1 MITNMLRRIEDLL
14 VQVVRV
20 VLLVFSLLVL
30 VGMALWTWESFRPGK
45 AEAPQAVA
53 QELNWKDARPD
64 LQFVVDETSRDLG
77 AGGGEP
83 AMEKRLADPALR
95 PAFQKADAL
104 VRAFVNKDPAR
115 RERTERD
122 HQARGLAPLH
132 PLLQGDALPSEA
144 DVQRRI
150 QERGQREGDA
160 GAVDAAADAA
170 AADAAADAAAAD
182 AAAADAAAAD
192 AAAAAAASAD
202 EEDSWMVEPVD
213 TAAAIHER
221 AQAAELEHGKGAYAA
236 YVQGLPAALEQV
248 FGNAALEPRLQA
260 QTAQQILSTVLLNY
274 TLSLDNAA
282 RALRGEDSHGSSS
295 WKERFG
301 AVETAFWSMLMSFL
315 VLVVMVLVFIRM
327 ERHLRVISQQHG
339 QAPRQ
344 P

>member
-104 VRAFVNKDPAR
+104 VRAYVNKDPAR

-122 HQARGLAPLH
+122 NQARGLAPLH

-150 QERGQREGDA
+150 QEGGQREGDA

-170 AADAAADAAAAD
+170 AA
-182 AAAADAAAAD
+182 
-192 AAAAAAASAD
+192 AAASTG
-202 EEDSWMVEPVD
+202 EEDGWMVEPVD

>member
-170 AADAAADAAAAD
+170 AADAAA
-182 AAAADAAAAD
+182 
-192 AAAAAAASAD
+192 AAAASTD
-202 EEDSWMVEPVD
+202 EEDGWMVEPVD

>member
-104 VRAFVNKDPAR
+104 VRAYVNKDPAR

-122 HQARGLAPLH
+122 NQARGLAPLH

-160 GAVDAAADAA
+160 GAVDAP
-170 AADAAADAAAAD
+170 
-182 AAAADAAAAD
+182 AD
-192 AAAAAAASAD
+192 AAAAAAASTG
-202 EEDSWMVEPVD
+202 EEDGWMVEPVD

-274 TLSLDNAA
+274 TL
-282 RALRGEDSHGSSS
+282 
-295 WKERFG
+295 
-301 AVETAFWSMLMSFL
+301 
-315 VLVVMVLVFIRM
+315 
-327 ERHLRVISQQHG
+327 
-339 QAPRQ
+339 
-344 P
+344 

>member
-170 AADAAADAAAAD
+170 AA
-182 AAAADAAAAD
+182 
-192 AAAAAAASAD
+192 AAASTD
-202 EEDSWMVEPVD
+202 EEDGWMVDPVD

>member
-122 HQARGLAPLH
+122 NQARGLAPLH

-170 AADAAADAAAAD
+170 AA
-182 AAAADAAAAD
+182 
-192 AAAAAAASAD
+192 AAASTD
-202 EEDSWMVEPVD
+202 EEDGWMVEPVD

>member
-122 HQARGLAPLH
+122 NQARGLAPLH
-132 PLLQGDALPSEA
+132 PLLQGDALPSED

-150 QERGQREGDA
+150 QERRQREGDG
-160 GAVDAAADAA
+160 GAVDAAAE
-170 AADAAADAAAAD
+170 
-182 AAAADAAAAD
+182 AAAAD
-192 AAAAAAASAD
+192 AAAAASAASTG
-202 EEDSWMVEPVD
+202 EEEGWMVEPVD

-327 ERHLRVISQQHG
+327 ESHLRAISQQRG

>member
-122 HQARGLAPLH
+122 NQARGLAPLH

-150 QERGQREGDA
+150 QERGQREGDT

-170 AADAAADAAAAD
+170 AA
-182 AAAADAAAAD
+182 
-192 AAAAAAASAD
+192 AAASTG
-202 EEDSWMVEPVD
+202 EEDGWMVEPVD

>member
-122 HQARGLAPLH
+122 NQARGLAPLH

-170 AADAAADAAAAD
+170 AA
-182 AAAADAAAAD
+182 
-192 AAAAAAASAD
+192 AAASTG
-202 EEDSWMVEPVD
+202 EEDGWMVEPVD
-213 TAAAIHER
+213 TATAIHER

-327 ERHLRVISQQHG
+327 ERHLRVISQQHD

>member
-1 MITNMLRRIEDLL
+1 
-14 VQVVRV
+14 
-20 VLLVFSLLVL
+20 
-30 VGMALWTWESFRPGK
+30 MALWTWESFRPGK

-53 QELNWKDARPD
+53 QELNWKDARPN

-83 AMEKRLADPALR
+83 AMEKRLVDPALR

-132 PLLQGDALPSEA
+132 PLLQGDAQPSEA

-160 GAVDAAADAA
+160 GAVDAAA
-170 AADAAADAAAAD
+170 
-182 AAAADAAAAD
+182 
-192 AAAAAAASAD
+192 AAAASAD
-202 EEDSWMVEPVD
+202 EEDSWMVDPVD

>member
-45 AEAPQAVA
+45 AEAPQAMA

-77 AGGGEP
+77 VGGGEP

-160 GAVDAAADAA
+160 GAVDAV
-170 AADAAADAAAAD
+170 
-182 AAAADAAAAD
+182 AD
-192 AAAAAAASAD
+192 AAAAAAASTD
-202 EEDSWMVEPVD
+202 EEDGWMVEPVD

>member
-104 VRAFVNKDPAR
+104 VRAYVNKDPAR

-122 HQARGLAPLH
+122 NQARGLAPLH
-132 PLLQGDALPSEA
+132 PLLQGDTLPSEA

-170 AADAAADAAAAD
+170 AA
-182 AAAADAAAAD
+182 
-192 AAAAAAASAD
+192 AAASSD
-202 EEDSWMVEPVD
+202 EEDGWMVEPVD

>member
-104 VRAFVNKDPAR
+104 VRAYVNKDPAR

-122 HQARGLAPLH
+122 NQARGLAPLH

-170 AADAAADAAAAD
+170 AA
-182 AAAADAAAAD
+182 
-192 AAAAAAASAD
+192 AAASSD
-202 EEDSWMVEPVD
+202 EEDGWMVEPVD

>member
-150 QERGQREGDA
+150 QERGQREGAA
-160 GAVDAAADAA
+160 GAVDAGAVAA
-170 AADAAADAAAAD
+170 A
-182 AAAADAAAAD
+182 
-192 AAAAAAASAD
+192 AD

>member
-122 HQARGLAPLH
+122 NQARGLAPLH

-170 AADAAADAAAAD
+170 AA
-182 AAAADAAAAD
+182 
-192 AAAAAAASAD
+192 AAASTG
-202 EEDSWMVEPVD
+202 EEDGWMVEPVD

-344 P
+344 H

>member
-1 MITNMLRRIEDLL
+1 MLRRIEDLL

-170 AADAAADAAAAD
+170 AAD
-182 AAAADAAAAD
+182 
-192 AAAAAAASAD
+192 

>member
-53 QELNWKDARPD
+53 QELNWKDARPN

-83 AMEKRLADPALR
+83 AMEKRLVDPALR

-132 PLLQGDALPSEA
+132 PLLQGDAQPSEA

-160 GAVDAAADAA
+160 GAVDAAA
-170 AADAAADAAAAD
+170 
-182 AAAADAAAAD
+182 
-192 AAAAAAASAD
+192 AAAASAD
-202 EEDSWMVEPVD
+202 EEDSWMVDPVD

-315 VLVVMVLVFIRM
+315 VLVVMVLVLIRM

>member
-122 HQARGLAPLH
+122 NQARGLAPLH

-150 QERGQREGDA
+150 QERGQREGDS

-170 AADAAADAAAAD
+170 T
-182 AAAADAAAAD
+182 AD
-192 AAAAAAASAD
+192 AAAAAAASTD
-202 EEDSWMVEPVD
+202 EEDGWMVEPVD

>member
-122 HQARGLAPLH
+122 NQARGLAPLH

-160 GAVDAAADAA
+160 GAVDAV
-170 AADAAADAAAAD
+170 
-182 AAAADAAAAD
+182 ADAAAAD
-192 AAAAAAASAD
+192 AAAAAAASTD
-202 EEDSWMVEPVD
+202 EEDGWMVEPVD

>member
-83 AMEKRLADPALR
+83 TMEKRLADPALR

-132 PLLQGDALPSEA
+132 PLLQGDAQPSEA

-160 GAVDAAADAA
+160 GAVDAAA
-170 AADAAADAAAAD
+170 
-182 AAAADAAAAD
+182 
-192 AAAAAAASAD
+192 AAAASAD
-202 EEDSWMVEPVD
+202 EEDSWMVDPVD

>member
-104 VRAFVNKDPAR
+104 VRAYVNKDPAR

-122 HQARGLAPLH
+122 NQARGLAPLH

-160 GAVDAAADAA
+160 GAVDAAA
-170 AADAAADAAAAD
+170 
-182 AAAADAAAAD
+182 
-192 AAAAAAASAD
+192 AAAASAD
-202 EEDSWMVEPVD
+202 EEDSWMVDPVD

>member
-104 VRAFVNKDPAR
+104 VRAYVNKDLAR

-122 HQARGLAPLH
+122 NQARGLAPLH

-144 DVQRRI
+144 EVQRRI

-160 GAVDAAADAA
+160 GAVDAV
-170 AADAAADAAAAD
+170 
-182 AAAADAAAAD
+182 ADAAAAD
-192 AAAAAAASAD
+192 AAAAAAASTD
-202 EEDSWMVEPVD
+202 EEDGWMVEPVD

>member
-83 AMEKRLADPALR
+83 AMEKRLADPVLR

-170 AADAAADAAAAD
+170 AADAAA
-182 AAAADAAAAD
+182 
-192 AAAAAAASAD
+192 AAAASAD
-202 EEDSWMVEPVD
+202 EEDSWMVDPVD

>member
-53 QELNWKDARPD
+53 QELNWKDAKPD

-104 VRAFVNKDPAR
+104 VRAYVNKDPAR

-122 HQARGLAPLH
+122 NQARGLAPLH

-160 GAVDAAADAA
+160 GAVDAV
-170 AADAAADAAAAD
+170 
-182 AAAADAAAAD
+182 ADAAAAD
-192 AAAAAAASAD
+192 AAAAAAASTG
-202 EEDSWMVEPVD
+202 EEDGWMVEPVD

>member
-122 HQARGLAPLH
+122 NQARGLAPLH
-132 PLLQGDALPSEA
+132 PLLQGDALPSED

-150 QERGQREGDA
+150 QERRQREGDG
-160 GAVDAAADAA
+160 GAVDAAAE
-170 AADAAADAAAAD
+170 
-182 AAAADAAAAD
+182 AAAAD
-192 AAAAAAASAD
+192 AAAAASAASTS
-202 EEDSWMVEPVD
+202 EEEGWMIEPVD

-327 ERHLRVISQQHG
+327 ESHLRAISQQRG

>member
-104 VRAFVNKDPAR
+104 VRAYVNKDPAR

-122 HQARGLAPLH
+122 NQARGLAPLH
-132 PLLQGDALPSEA
+132 PLLQGDVLPSEA
-144 DVQRRI
+144 EVQRRI

-160 GAVDAAADAA
+160 GAVDAAADS
-170 AADAAADAAAAD
+170 
-182 AAAADAAAAD
+182 
-192 AAAAAAASAD
+192 AAAAAASTG
-202 EEDSWMVEPVD
+202 EEDGWMVEPVD

>member
-170 AADAAADAAAAD
+170 AA
-182 AAAADAAAAD
+182 
-192 AAAAAAASAD
+192 AAASAD
-202 EEDSWMVEPVD
+202 EEDSWMVDPVD

>member
-14 VQVVRV
+14 VQVVGV

-170 AADAAADAAAAD
+170 AADAAA
-182 AAAADAAAAD
+182 
-192 AAAAAAASAD
+192 AAAASAD
-202 EEDSWMVEPVD
+202 EEDSWMVDPVD

>member
-104 VRAFVNKDPAR
+104 VRAYVNKDPAR

-122 HQARGLAPLH
+122 NQARGLAPLH

-160 GAVDAAADAA
+160 GAVDAAP
-170 AADAAADAAAAD
+170 
-182 AAAADAAAAD
+182 D
-192 AAAAAAASAD
+192 AAAAAAASTG
-202 EEDSWMVEPVD
+202 EEDGWMVEPVD

>member
-1 MITNMLRRIEDLL
+1 MLRRIEDLL

-104 VRAFVNKDPAR
+104 VRAYVNKDPAR

-122 HQARGLAPLH
+122 NQARGLAPLH

-150 QERGQREGDA
+150 QERGQREADT
-160 GAVDAAADAA
+160 GAVDAAAV
-170 AADAAADAAAAD
+170 
-182 AAAADAAAAD
+182 
-192 AAAAAAASAD
+192 AAAAAAASTD
-202 EEDSWMVEPVD
+202 EEDGWMVEPVD

>member
-1 MITNMLRRIEDLL
+1 MLRRIEDLL

-83 AMEKRLADPALR
+83 AMEKRLVDPALR

-132 PLLQGDALPSEA
+132 PLLQGDAQPSEA

-160 GAVDAAADAA
+160 GAVDAAA
-170 AADAAADAAAAD
+170 
-182 AAAADAAAAD
+182 
-192 AAAAAAASAD
+192 AAAASAD
-202 EEDSWMVEPVD
+202 EEDSWMVDPVD

>member
-104 VRAFVNKDPAR
+104 VRAYVNKDPAR

-122 HQARGLAPLH
+122 NQARGLAPLH

-160 GAVDAAADAA
+160 GAVDAV
-170 AADAAADAAAAD
+170 
-182 AAAADAAAAD
+182 AD
-192 AAAAAAASAD
+192 AAAAAAASTD
-202 EEDSWMVEPVD
+202 EEDGWMVEPVD

>member
-45 AEAPQAVA
+45 AEVPQAVA

-104 VRAFVNKDPAR
+104 VRAYVNKDPAR

-122 HQARGLAPLH
+122 NQARGLAPLH

-150 QERGQREGDA
+150 QERRQREGDA

-170 AADAAADAAAAD
+170 AA
-182 AAAADAAAAD
+182 
-192 AAAAAAASAD
+192 AAASSD
-202 EEDSWMVEPVD
+202 EEDGWMVEPVD

>member
-122 HQARGLAPLH
+122 NQARGLAPLH

-170 AADAAADAAAAD
+170 AA
-182 AAAADAAAAD
+182 
-192 AAAAAAASAD
+192 AAASTG
-202 EEDSWMVEPVD
+202 EEDGWMVEPVD

>member
-53 QELNWKDARPD
+53 QELNWKDAKPD

-122 HQARGLAPLH
+122 NQARGLAPLH

-170 AADAAADAAAAD
+170 AA
-182 AAAADAAAAD
+182 
-192 AAAAAAASAD
+192 AAASTD
-202 EEDSWMVEPVD
+202 EEDGWMVEPVD

>member
-1 MITNMLRRIEDLL
+1 MLRRIEDLL

-122 HQARGLAPLH
+122 NQARGLAPLH

-170 AADAAADAAAAD
+170 V
-182 AAAADAAAAD
+182 ADAAAAD
-192 AAAAAAASAD
+192 AAAAAAASTG
-202 EEDSWMVEPVD
+202 EEDGWMVEPVD

-327 ERHLRVISQQHG
+327 ERHLRVISQQHD

>member
-104 VRAFVNKDPAR
+104 VRAYVNKDPAR

-122 HQARGLAPLH
+122 NQARGLAPLH

-160 GAVDAAADAA
+160 GAVDAS
-170 AADAAADAAAAD
+170 
-182 AAAADAAAAD
+182 AD
-192 AAAAAAASAD
+192 AAAAAPASTG
-202 EEDSWMVEPVD
+202 EEDGWMVEPVD

>member
-104 VRAFVNKDPAR
+104 VRAYVNKDPAR

-122 HQARGLAPLH
+122 NQARGLAPLH

-170 AADAAADAAAAD
+170 AA
-182 AAAADAAAAD
+182 
-192 AAAAAAASAD
+192 AAASTG
-202 EEDSWMVEPVD
+202 EEDGWMVEPVD

-327 ERHLRVISQQHG
+327 ERHLRVISQQHD

>member
-83 AMEKRLADPALR
+83 AMEKRLVDPALR

-132 PLLQGDALPSEA
+132 PLLQGDAQPSEA

-170 AADAAADAAAAD
+170 AADAAA
-182 AAAADAAAAD
+182 AD

-202 EEDSWMVEPVD
+202 EEDSWMVDPVD

>member
-45 AEAPQAVA
+45 AEVPQAVA

-104 VRAFVNKDPAR
+104 VRAYVNKDPAR

-122 HQARGLAPLH
+122 NQARGLAPLH

-160 GAVDAAADAA
+160 GAVDAV
-170 AADAAADAAAAD
+170 
-182 AAAADAAAAD
+182 ADAAAAD
-192 AAAAAAASAD
+192 AAAAAAASTG
-202 EEDSWMVEPVD
+202 EEDGWMVEPVD